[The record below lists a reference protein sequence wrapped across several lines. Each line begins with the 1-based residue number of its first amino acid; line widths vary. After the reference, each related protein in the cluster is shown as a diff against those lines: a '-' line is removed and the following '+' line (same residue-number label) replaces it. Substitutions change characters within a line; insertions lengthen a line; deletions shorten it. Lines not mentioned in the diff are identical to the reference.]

1 MKTKKRVKTTYDK
14 KANELV
20 GKPRKAEETIGVV
33 IAIMGIIAMPI
44 IIIPLTK
51 IKERVELLSL
61 HHPLGGGICQS
72 F

>member
-20 GKPRKAEETIGVV
+20 GKPRKAEETIT
-33 IAIMGIIAMPI
+33 IMGIIAMPI